1 MSASRNSLAQMALL
15 KLYGWARRTTLLSTP
30 AGRAVFATAYEL
42 YKVMIEAGPIQQL
55 KPFVAP
61 STFVI
66 DIGANVGFFTR
77 RFARWVSGNGRVI
90 ALEPEPKNFEQLV
103 AGIDRKRL
111 SALVDPIRAAV
122 AEAEGT
128 AFLKLN
134 PYNPAD
140 HRLAESG
147 LSVPTV
153 TVDRLMEERG
163 WPSVSL
169 IKIDVQGSEFRVLQG
184 ARRTIARNHPALF
197 IEIDDGHLRL
207 AGWSAEI
214 LLRLIVEWGYS
225 AHRLT
230 RSGVSLSVSV
240 ESCLESLARSNSY
253 ADLLFLPLPQSVEA
267 DR

>member
-1 MSASRNSLAQMALL
+1 MSISHKTLAQMALL
-15 KLYGWARRTTLLSTP
+15 KLYGCARRTTLLSTP

-42 YKVMIEAGPIQQL
+42 YKLTIEAGPIRQL

-61 STFVI
+61 STFVL

-103 AGIDRKRL
+103 ATINRKRL
-111 SALVDPIRAAV
+111 SALVDPIQAAA

-134 PYNPAD
+134 PDNPAD
-140 HRLAESG
+140 HRLGENG

-169 IKIDVQGSEFRVLQG
+169 IKIDVQGGEFRVLQG
-184 ARRTIARNHPALF
+184 AKRTIARNHPALF
-197 IEIDDGHLRL
+197 IEIDDAHLRL
-207 AGWSAEI
+207 AGCSAEI
-214 LLRLIVEWGYS
+214 LLRHVVEWGYS
-225 AHRLT
+225 AHWLT
-230 RSGVSLSVSV
+230 RSAVSLSVSV
-240 ESCLESLARSNSY
+240 ESCLESLAGSNSY
-253 ADLLFLPLPQSVEA
+253 ADLLFLPLLQPVEA